1 MNYENEKRSMTTD
14 QKSGSRKKNVFIGFL
29 LITLFA
35 SLGFIIVDKNKTGKA
50 LDDQLAQIATESNKK
65 SEIQKNFDES
75 LVRLDS
81 IGVLNNE
88 LNAELIEKNREIAK
102 QKTEIRSIL
111 NKRNATA
118 AELARA
124 RELIASLNEK
134 ITDMEFV
141 VQQLTNDNQ
150 VLVQEK
156 NVLIKEKEKL
166 TEDITAV
173 TIVKEELAAK
183 VDIGST
189 LNASNIA
196 ITPVKIRKSEKEK
209 VTTSAKKVD
218 KLVISFDVNNRI
230 AESGMTDVFVCVIDP
245 DGNLIKAENTGSFL
259 SREEGDKS
267 YTARVP
273 VEIEPAKRKLVEFSF
288 VPETD
293 FKQGNYKVQIYQNG
307 FLIGESTR
315 ELKKS
320 GLFG

>member
-1 MNYENEKRSMTTD
+1 MNPENEKKPATAN
-14 QKSGSRKKNVFIGFL
+14 QQPNSRKKNVLIGFL
-29 LITLFA
+29 IITLFA
-35 SLGFIIVDKNKTGKA
+35 ALGFVIVDKNKTGKV
-50 LDDQLAQIATESNKK
+50 LDEQLAQIETVSNEK

-81 IGVLNNE
+81 ISVLNDE
-88 LNAELIEKNREIAK
+88 LNAEVIEKNREIAK
-102 QKTEIRSIL
+102 QKSEIRSIL

-118 AELARA
+118 TELARA
-124 RELIASLNEK
+124 KELIAALNEK

-141 VQQLTNDNQ
+141 VQRLTNDNQ

-156 NVLIKEKEKL
+156 NVLIQEKEKL
-166 TEDITAV
+166 TQDITVV
-173 TIVKEELAAK
+173 TAVKEELAAK

-196 ITPVKIRKSEKEK
+196 ITPVMIRKSEKEK

-218 KLVISFDVNNRI
+218 KLLISFDIDNRI
-230 AESGMTDVFVCVIDP
+230 AEAGMTDVFVCVIDP
-245 DGNLIKAENTGSFL
+245 DGKLISAENSGSFV
-259 SREEGDKS
+259 SREEGDKL
-267 YTARVP
+267 YTARVQ
-273 VEIEPAKRKLVEFSF
+273 VEIEPVKRKPVEFSF

-307 FLIGESTR
+307 FMIGESTR